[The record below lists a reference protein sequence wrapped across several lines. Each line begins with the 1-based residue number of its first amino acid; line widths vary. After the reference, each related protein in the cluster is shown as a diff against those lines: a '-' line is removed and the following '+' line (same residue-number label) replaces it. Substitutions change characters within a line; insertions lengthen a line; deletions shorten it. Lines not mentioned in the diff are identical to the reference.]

1 MHLPY
6 AKFRLPT
13 GGAGLP
19 ASMHKNKI
27 AKSVR
32 EWAEPKDIEV
42 EFETE
47 GYTLNVRFESK
58 DDLMMF
64 KLSYNTETAPF
75 CSYEIFYY

>member
-19 ASMHKNKI
+19 AMMHRNKI

-32 EWAEPKDIEV
+32 EWAEPKDIKV

-58 DDLMMF
+58 EDLMMF
-64 KLSYNTETAPF
+64 KLSYNTNLEPF
-75 CSYEIFYY
+75 CSYKIFYY